1 MIRFVYL
8 SAKCLFNEFYGVN
21 CRPKFDTK
29 LLDRFFHRRRQVSPP
44 VNSLRQ
50 RFLDGSQ
57 HVVYCNVTIGSR
69 HGAVALFIQKI
80 NLRSRMGSFRLVS
93 FVSTTNIARRRSVLP
108 GTRYPSKDV
117 AVDRHMADGR
127 K

>member
-1 MIRFVYL
+1 VISFVYL

-57 HVVYCNVTIGSR
+57 HVFYCNVTIGSR
-69 HGAVALFIQKI
+69 HGAVARL
-80 NLRSRMGSFRLVS
+80 SR
-93 FVSTTNIARRRSVLP
+93 
-108 GTRYPSKDV
+108 K
-117 AVDRHMADGR
+117 
-127 K
+127 

>member
-1 MIRFVYL
+1 MQYAMSALPPKADMCGAVADVRFGPITDSCTAAKKSVRASPVISFVYL

-21 CRPKFDTK
+21 CCPKFDTK

-44 VNSLRQ
+44 VNSLTH

-57 HVVYCNVTIGSR
+57 HVFYCNVTIGSR
-69 HGAVALFIQKI
+69 HGAVARLF
-80 NLRSRMGSFRLVS
+80 
-93 FVSTTNIARRRSVLP
+93 
-108 GTRYPSKDV
+108 
-117 AVDRHMADGR
+117 R